1 MSLDDL
7 ESAYGH
13 GGSEEEVLRVVSALD
28 PSETGPHGVTAVHIA
43 AKQVDPEA
51 LELLLSRGF
60 RAGASDDYGRTP
72 LHILAVQRW
81 EGRVSKMAECTD
93 ILLEGRC
100 PPSRRDESGRCF
112 YHIAADMHNCPMIAV
127 IGQRRV
133 RCDSLIE
140 SSGMNALH
148 LMCDGASRYDYDYRN
163 HPEVFAEKDR
173 MCRRMAEWLVGC
185 GIDPEAETRIGK
197 KAVDFAIENRI
208 KLTSAF
214 LNGDESA
221 ISGGMDLS
229 QAAIMNDAEAID
241 QIISSGAD
249 PDGLCDRDC
258 EYRGMTPLMI
268 SCRRMALSA
277 AEALIRGGASAAYA
291 SGSDGR
297 TALYHLLVSLSS
309 TVGTGENDRDSDS
322 FLSLLKIIV
331 GSQGSP
337 DIPVGSSEGSA
348 LCFVSGNDRL
358 GWTSDGKSVRWIA
371 FDALIS
377 EGSDTGARDQSGRT
391 PLIRA
396 CAVPGPESENIVCTL
411 MELGADADARDGEG
425 MTAVMHAAS
434 IARDGG
440 LDIIRTISDFAEPD
454 LTVRDSKGRD
464 ALAIATESDSQGVVK
479 WILERL

>member
-7 ESAYGH
+7 ESAYGQ

-60 RAGASDDYGRTP
+60 RAGATDDYGRTP

-268 SCRRMALSA
+268 SCHPRRGIGSIRIWFGRQDRALPSA
-277 AEALIRGGASAAYA
+277 GVSVLH
-291 SGSDGR
+291 GR
-297 TALYHLLVSLSS
+297 
-309 TVGTGENDRDSDS
+309 NR
-322 FLSLLKIIV
+322 
-331 GSQGSP
+331 
-337 DIPVGSSEGSA
+337 
-348 LCFVSGNDRL
+348 
-358 GWTSDGKSVRWIA
+358 
-371 FDALIS
+371 
-377 EGSDTGARDQSGRT
+377 
-391 PLIRA
+391 
-396 CAVPGPESENIVCTL
+396 
-411 MELGADADARDGEG
+411 
-425 MTAVMHAAS
+425 
-434 IARDGG
+434 
-440 LDIIRTISDFAEPD
+440 
-454 LTVRDSKGRD
+454 
-464 ALAIATESDSQGVVK
+464 
-479 WILERL
+479 

>member
-7 ESAYGH
+7 ESAYGQ

-51 LELLLSRGF
+51 QEHLLSRGF
-60 RAGASDDYGRTP
+60 RAGATDDYGRTP

-322 FLSLLKIIV
+322 FLSLLKIII

-358 GWTSDGKSVRWIA
+358 IIWTLLAGGKGGIA
-371 FDALIS
+371 
-377 EGSDTGARDQSGRT
+377 G
-391 PLIRA
+391 
-396 CAVPGPESENIVCTL
+396 CANVYPKTL
-411 MELGADADARDGEG
+411 
-425 MTAVMHAAS
+425 AS
-434 IARDGG
+434 IYDLYTEGRIDEAIKVNESLSSFRSLFRFGNPNTIVKKAVEMQGHDVGPCRAPFNRLPEEALEAIKATLEADRAGG
-440 LDIIRTISDFAEPD
+440 LC
-454 LTVRDSKGRD
+454 
-464 ALAIATESDSQGVVK
+464 
-479 WILERL
+479 